1 LTLVRRG
8 LRTLDQRKGGAFPVK
23 EKKDPGKRHTSGS
36 STRTLKHRRLRQ
48 GPEKRW
54 NACNFEAGVL
64 VSLYKI
70 AQCKLAVDKRDNFA
84 EAILNR
90 TTGLVLLLYR
100 CLRTLCR
107 KATATSG
114 FLG

>member
-1 LTLVRRG
+1 
-8 LRTLDQRKGGAFPVK
+8 
-23 EKKDPGKRHTSGS
+23 
-36 STRTLKHRRLRQ
+36 LRQ

-54 NACNFEAGVL
+54 NACNFEASVL

-70 AQCKLAVDKRDNFA
+70 AQCKLAVDKWDNFA
-84 EAILNR
+84 EAILNQ
-90 TTGLVLLLYR
+90 TIGLALLLYR
-100 CLRTLCR
+100 CLRMLCR